1 VKRSFGISILVQTLV
16 LIAAISLWGSL
27 CCATESSPAPEIPVK
42 GKITMVGFGHSGCL
56 GCWLQGPTMRS
67 IEKKY
72 RDSDEVAIIYIDTKA
87 QAGQVAKYQ
96 IQEVPAQ
103 IFFDKDGKEV
113 YRHTGQMFEGAIVS
127 RLTKMGARQ

>member
-1 VKRSFGISILVQTLV
+1 
-16 LIAAISLWGSL
+16 
-27 CCATESSPAPEIPVK
+27 
-42 GKITMVGFGHSGCL
+42 
-56 GCWLQGPTMRS
+56 MRS